1 MDPLLLVGIAAGAI
15 AILLFT
21 VIKLKWPAFVAL
33 LLAAVLTALAG
44 GIPVQDVVPLM
55 IEGMG
60 GTLGSVALLVGLGA
74 MLGGIIERTGGAEV
88 IAHAAAE
95 ALGEKRLAQAL
106 LIASGLV
113 AIPIFFDVAFIILV
127 PIIFAF
133 AKAAGHR
140 GPVAIGMPV
149 AVFMVFIHN
158 TVPPHPGIVGST
170 TLLGE
175 DLMGLVTLSGIVL
188 AIPMCLLVH
197 LVGKRVTS
205 KVFTLSPEIEEKY
218 AGTGAAELGGAGRG
232 RSAAVGA
239 AVGGNDGAAAGG
251 ASGSSH
257 LAATS
262 SVALGPAEAPADEEP
277 SGGGSTSAS
286 SAGGELAGR
295 RPSAGLVIALILLP
309 ILLIALGTV
318 GGLVAEEGSTA
329 AHMVSFLGAPAF
341 ALLVATLAAMY
352 LLGIMHGWGKAQIS
366 EVMDGAL
373 GPAAIVILVTGAGGV
388 FAKVLTETGVGDAVS
403 GLLLDAGVPILLLA
417 FLVALAFKVAQGS
430 GTVATL
436 SAAGIVQGTVMAG
449 DYSPMQVVLIILAIG
464 LGSVSLSHINDSGFW
479 IATKFLGLSVADG
492 LRTWTVLTSVL
503 GFTSMLLLSLVW
515 LVV

>member
-1 MDPLLLVGIAAGAI
+1 MDPLYLIGIAVVAI
-15 AILLFT
+15 GVLLFT

-33 LLAAVLTALAG
+33 LFVAVLTALAG
-44 GIPVQDVVPLM
+44 GVAIQDVVPLM

-74 MLGGIIERTGGAEV
+74 MLGGIIEKTGGAEV
-88 IAHAAAE
+88 IAHAAAR
-95 ALGEKRLAQAL
+95 ALGEKRLHQAL

-158 TVPPHPGIVGST
+158 TVPPHPGVVGST

-175 DLMGLVTLSGIVL
+175 DLMGLVTISGIVL
-188 AIPMCLLVH
+188 AIPMGFLVYLL
-197 LVGKRVTS
+197 GKRVTS
-205 KVFTLSPEIEEKY
+205 GVFALSTEIEEKY
-218 AGTGAAELGGAGRG
+218 VLTGAASFRSDSSAGADS
-232 RSAAVGA
+232 RSAADSGA
-239 AVGGNDGAAAGG
+239 NSGRASAAG
-251 ASGSSH
+251 S
-257 LAATS
+257 
-262 SVALGPAEAPADEEP
+262 
-277 SGGGSTSAS
+277 
-286 SAGGELAGR
+286 ELPTR
-295 RPSAGLVIALILLP
+295 RPPAGLVIALILLP
-309 ILLIALGTV
+309 ILMIAVGTV
-318 GGLVAEEGSTA
+318 GTIVVPEGSTA
-329 AHMVSFLGAPAF
+329 SAVVSFIGAPAF
-341 ALLVATLAAMY
+341 ALLVAVLAAMY
-352 LLGIMHGWGKAQIS
+352 LLGVMYGWGRQQIS

-436 SAAGIVQGTVMAG
+436 SAAGIVQGTVLTG
-449 DYSPMQVVLIILAIG
+449 DYSSMQIVLIILAIG

-492 LRTWTVLTSVL
+492 LKTWTVMTSIL
-503 GFTSMLLLSLVW
+503 GFTSMVILGLVW
-515 LVV
+515 QIV

>member
-33 LLAAVLTALAG
+33 LLVAVLTALAG

-88 IAHAAAE
+88 IAHAAARV
-95 ALGEKRLAQAL
+95 LGEKRLAQAL
-106 LIASGLV
+106 LISSGLV

-188 AIPMCLLVH
+188 AIPMCVLVH
-197 LVGKRVTS
+197 LVGRRVTS
-205 KVFTLSPEIEEKY
+205 KVFTLSPEIEERY
-218 AGTGAAELGGAGRG
+218 AGTGAAELGGSTHEHR
-232 RSAAVGA
+232 AA
-239 AVGGNDGAAAGG
+239 D
-251 ASGSSH
+251 
-257 LAATS
+257 
-262 SVALGPAEAPADEEP
+262 
-277 SGGGSTSAS
+277 
-286 SAGGELAGR
+286 GELSGR

-309 ILLIALGTV
+309 ILLIAVGTV
-318 GGLVAEEGSTA
+318 GGLVVEAASTA
-329 AHMVSFLGAPAF
+329 AHVVSFLGAPAF

-352 LLGIMHGWGKAQIS
+352 LLGIMHGWGRAQIS

-403 GLLLDAGVPILLLA
+403 GLLLGAGVPILLLA

-436 SAAGIVQGTVMAG
+436 SAAGIVQGTVLAG
-449 DYSPMQVVLIILAIG
+449 DYSSMQIVLIILAIG

-492 LRTWTVLTSVL
+492 LRTWTVMTSALGLTSMV
-503 GFTSMLLLSLVW
+503 LLSLVW

>member
-1 MDPLLLVGIAAGAI
+1 MDPLLLVAIAAGAI

-21 VIKLKWPAFVAL
+21 VIRLKWPAFVSL
-33 LLAAVLTALAG
+33 LVVAVLTALAG
-44 GIPVQDVVPLM
+44 GVAVQDVIPLM

-88 IAHAAAE
+88 IARAAAR
-95 ALGEKRLAQAL
+95 ALGEKRLEQAL
-106 LIASGLV
+106 LLSSGLV

-158 TVPPHPGIVGST
+158 TVPPHPGVVGST
-170 TLLGE
+170 TLLGQ

-188 AIPMCLLVH
+188 AIPMGLLVH
-197 LVGKRVTS
+197 LLGRRITS
-205 KVFTLSPEIEEKY
+205 RAFALSTEIEEKY
-218 AGTGAAELGGAGRG
+218 DGAGAASLDDHGAGE
-232 RSAAVGA
+232 GA
-239 AVGGNDGAAAGG
+239 ATGQSDDRPVG
-251 ASGSSH
+251 
-257 LAATS
+257 
-262 SVALGPAEAPADEEP
+262 
-277 SGGGSTSAS
+277 
-286 SAGGELAGR
+286 
-295 RPSAGLVIALILLP
+295 RPSAPLVITLILLP
-309 ILLIALGTV
+309 ILLIAIGTV
-318 GGLVAEEGSTA
+318 GSLVVPEGSTA
-329 AHMVSFLGAPAF
+329 ANVVSFLGAPAF
-341 ALLVATLAAMY
+341 ALLVATLSAMY
-352 LLGIMHGWGKAQIS
+352 LMGLRHGWGREQIS

-403 GLLLDAGVPILLLA
+403 GLLLEAGVPILLLA

-436 SAAGIVQGTVMAG
+436 SAAGIVQGTVLGG
-449 DYSPMQVVLIILAIG
+449 DYSSMQIVLIILAIG
-464 LGSVSLSHINDSGFW
+464 LGSLSLSHINDSGFW

-492 LRTWTVLTSVL
+492 LRTWTVMTTVL
-503 GFTSMLLLSLVW
+503 GFSSMVLLSLVW

>member
-1 MDPLLLVGIAAGAI
+1 MDPLILVGIAVVAI

-33 LLAAVLTALAG
+33 LFVAVLTALAG
-44 GIPVQDVVPLM
+44 GIAVQDVVPLM

-74 MLGGIIERTGGAEV
+74 MLGGIIERTGGAEAV
-88 IAHAAAE
+88 AHAAAD
-95 ALGEKRLAQAL
+95 ALGERRLQQAL
-106 LIASGLV
+106 LLASGLI

-140 GPVAIGMPV
+140 GPVAVGMPV

-170 TLLGE
+170 TLLDE
-175 DLMGLVTLSGIVL
+175 DLMGLVTIAGILL
-188 AIPMCLLVH
+188 AIPMGILVH
-197 LVGKRVTS
+197 FLGKRLTSGVVT
-205 KVFTLSPEIEEKY
+205 LAP
-218 AGTGAAELGGAGRG
+218 
-232 RSAAVGA
+232 AVGP
-239 AVGGNDGAAAGG
+239 VG
-251 ASGSSH
+251 
-257 LAATS
+257 
-262 SVALGPAEAPADEEP
+262 P
-277 SGGGSTSAS
+277 
-286 SAGGELAGR
+286 
-295 RPSAGLVIALILLP
+295 ILLP
-309 ILLIALGTV
+309 
-318 GGLVAEEGSTA
+318 EGSMA
-329 AHMVSFLGAPAF
+329 AHVISFIGAPAF
-341 ALLVATLAAMY
+341 ALLVATLASMY
-352 LLGIMHGWGKAQIS
+352 LMGVMYGWGTQQIG
-366 EVMDGAL
+366 EVMDAAI

-417 FLVALAFKVAQGS
+417 FLVALAFKVAPGS

-436 SAAGIVQGTVMAG
+436 SAAGIVQGTVQAG
-449 DYSPMQVVLIILAIG
+449 DFSSLEIVLIILAIG

-492 LRTWTVLTSVL
+492 LKTWSVMTTVL
-503 GFTSMLLLSLVW
+503 GFVAMAILGLVW
-515 LVV
+515 

>member
-21 VIKLKWPAFVAL
+21 VIKLKWPAFVSL
-33 LLAAVLTALAG
+33 LLVAVLTALAG

-88 IAHAAAE
+88 IAHAAARM
-95 ALGEKRLAQAL
+95 LGEKRLAQAL
-106 LIASGLV
+106 LIASGLI

-133 AKAAGHR
+133 AKAAGQR

-188 AIPMCLLVH
+188 AIPMCVLVH
-197 LVGKRVTS
+197 AVGRKLTSRV
-205 KVFTLSPEIEEKY
+205 VVLSREIEEKY
-218 AGTGAAELGGAGRG
+218 ASTGAASFG
-232 RSAAVGA
+232 RSTAAVGA
-239 AVGGNDGAAAGG
+239 SAGGAGTAADGASASVGGLGSSVDGPSGAVGG
-251 ASGSSH
+251 
-257 LAATS
+257 
-262 SVALGPAEAPADEEP
+262 P
-277 SGGGSTSAS
+277 SGAGTATAIAETDPAAST
-286 SAGGELAGR
+286 R
-295 RPSAGLVIALILLP
+295 RPPAGLVITLILLP
-309 ILLIALGTV
+309 ILMIAAGTI
-318 GGLVAEEGSTA
+318 GELLFEKGSAAANTVA
-329 AHMVSFLGAPAF
+329 FIGAPAF

-352 LLGIMHGWGKAQIS
+352 LLGIMHGWGRTQIS

-436 SAAGIVQGTVMAG
+436 SAAGIVQGTVLAG
-449 DYSPMQVVLIILAIG
+449 DYSPMQIVLIILAIG
-464 LGSVSLSHINDSGFW
+464 LGSLSLSHINDSGFW

-492 LRTWTVLTSVL
+492 LRTWTVMTTIL
-503 GFTSMLLLSLVW
+503 GFASMVVLSLVW

>member
-1 MDPLLLVGIAAGAI
+1 MDPLYLIGVAVVAI
-15 AILLFT
+15 GVLLFT

-33 LLAAVLTALAG
+33 LFVAVLTALAG
-44 GIPVQDVVPLM
+44 GVAIQDVVPLM

-74 MLGGIIERTGGAEV
+74 MLGGIIEKTGGAEV
-88 IAHAAAE
+88 IALAAAR
-95 ALGEKRLAQAL
+95 ALGEKRLHQAL

-158 TVPPHPGIVGST
+158 TVPPHPGVVGST

-175 DLMGLVTLSGIVL
+175 NLMGLVTISGIAL
-188 AIPMCLLVH
+188 AIPMGFLVYF
-197 LVGKRVTS
+197 LGKRLTS
-205 KVFTLSPEIEEKY
+205 GVFALSPDIEEKY
-218 AGTGAAELGGAGRG
+218 VLTGAASFGSGSPEGVGSRPVANAGPASGAG
-232 RSAAVGA
+232 S
-239 AVGGNDGAAAGG
+239 
-251 ASGSSH
+251 
-257 LAATS
+257 
-262 SVALGPAEAPADEEP
+262 
-277 SGGGSTSAS
+277 
-286 SAGGELAGR
+286 ELPGR
-295 RPSAGLVIALILLP
+295 RPPAGLAIALILLP
-309 ILLIALGTV
+309 ILMIAVGTV
-318 GGLVAEEGSTA
+318 GTIVFPEGSTA
-329 AHMVSFLGAPAF
+329 AAVVSFIGAPAF
-341 ALLVATLAAMY
+341 ALLVAVLAAMY
-352 LLGIMHGWGKAQIS
+352 LLGIMYGWGRQQIS

-373 GPAAIVILVTGAGGV
+373 APAAIVILVTGAGGV

-436 SAAGIVQGTVMAG
+436 SAAGIVQGTVLSGA
-449 DYSPMQVVLIILAIG
+449 YSSMQIVLIILAIG

-492 LRTWTVLTSVL
+492 LKTWTVMTSIM
-503 GFTSMLLLSLVW
+503 GFTSMVILGLVW
-515 LVV
+515 QIV

>member
-33 LLAAVLTALAG
+33 LLVAVLTALAG

-74 MLGGIIERTGGAEV
+74 MLGGIIERTGGAQV
-88 IAHAAAE
+88 IAHAAARV
-95 ALGEKRLAQAL
+95 LGEKRLAQAL
-106 LIASGLV
+106 LISSGLV

-188 AIPMCLLVH
+188 AIPMCVLVH
-197 LVGKRVTS
+197 LVGRRVTS
-205 KVFTLSPEIEEKY
+205 KAFALSPEIEEKY
-218 AGTGAAELGGAGRG
+218 AGTGAA
-232 RSAAVGA
+232 
-239 AVGGNDGAAAGG
+239 
-251 ASGSSH
+251 
-257 LAATS
+257 
-262 SVALGPAEAPADEEP
+262 AL
-277 SGGGSTSAS
+277 GGSTHEHRA
-286 SAGGELAGR
+286 AADGEIAGR

-309 ILLIALGTV
+309 ILLIAVGTV
-318 GGLVAEEGSTA
+318 GGILVDEGSTA
-329 AHMVSFLGAPAF
+329 AHVVSFLGAPAF

-352 LLGIMHGWGKAQIS
+352 LLGIMHGWGRTQIS

-388 FAKVLTETGVGDAVS
+388 FATVLTETGVGDAVS

-436 SAAGIVQGTVMAG
+436 SAAGIVQGTVLAG
-449 DYSPMQVVLIILAIG
+449 DYSSMQIVLIILAIG

-492 LRTWTVLTSVL
+492 LRTWTVMTSVL
-503 GFTSMLLLSLVW
+503 GLSSMVLLSLVW